1 MSLEIT
7 SSNFEETIKGND
19 VVLVDF
25 WATWCGPCKMIAPII
40 DEIANEFQGK
50 AVVGKVNVDEN
61 ATLAEQFGIMSIPT
75 MIIFKNG
82 EIAEKMVGPRTKA
95 QIEAALTKQM

>member
-7 SSNFEETIKGND
+7 SSNFEETIKGSD
-19 VVLVDF
+19 IVLVDF
-25 WATWCGPCKMIAPII
+25 WATWCGPCKMVAPII

>member
-7 SSNFEETIKGND
+7 SSNFEETIKGSD

-25 WATWCGPCKMIAPII
+25 WATWCGPCKMVAPII

-82 EIAEKMVGPRTKA
+82 AIAEKMVGPRTKA

>member
-7 SSNFEETIKGND
+7 SSNFEETIKGSD

>member
-7 SSNFEETIKGND
+7 SSNFEETIKGSD

-25 WATWCGPCKMIAPII
+25 WATWCGPCKMVAPII

>member
-1 MSLEIT
+1 
-7 SSNFEETIKGND
+7 
-19 VVLVDF
+19 
-25 WATWCGPCKMIAPII
+25 MIAPII